1 MDPRASQLGVRTDRT
16 IRQGLVKRRRRRM
29 WRRLKGY
36 ARFLLACVLAYGL
49 YRFWTSPIWQWNG
62 QMAISGNRLV
72 TRQALLDRINV
83 PPHTPLYALNPQH
96 IAMQLEGIPA
106 IGRVAVRRWLLPA
119 RLEVNVL
126 ERQALV
132 EVVDEHAPQPTPTPS
147 TSPAPSPSPKPSG
160 SPSPMATPKPDT
172 GTARWIDQEGVVFV
186 APRRLMNARFPIM
199 VHTTLEPGS
208 HLPPKVQAHL
218 FELLNAWPREQGGR
232 LDLRNTDDVYA
243 SIGGWPVRLGE
254 VDEVQLKFTMLA
266 QLQPLAAKY
275 KDRLKYINLRFPN
288 SPTLVLKTGAEVKP
302 GNEAAA
308 TPSPGPSPK
317 ASPP

>member
-1 MDPRASQLGVRTDRT
+1 
-16 IRQGLVKRRRRRM
+16 M

-132 EVVDEHAPQPTPTPS
+132 EVVDEHAPQPSPT
-147 TSPAPSPSPKPSG
+147 PSG
-160 SPSPMATPKPDT
+160 SPSPAPSAKPSPAASPGPMATPRPDT

-186 APRRLMNARFPIM
+186 APRRLMTARFPIM
-199 VHTTLEPGS
+199 VHTNLEPGS
-208 HLPPKVQAHL
+208 HLPPKVQTHL
-218 FELLNAWPREQGGR
+218 FDLLNAWPREQGGR

-254 VDEVQLKFTMLA
+254 VDDVQLKFTMLA

-302 GNEAAA
+302 GNEAVVS
-308 TPSPGPSPK
+308 PSPGPSPK